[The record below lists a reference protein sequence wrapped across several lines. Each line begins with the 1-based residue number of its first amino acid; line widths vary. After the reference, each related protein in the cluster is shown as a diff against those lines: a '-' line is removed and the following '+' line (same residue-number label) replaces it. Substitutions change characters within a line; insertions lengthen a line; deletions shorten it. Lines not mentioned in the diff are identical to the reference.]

1 MTGVRIMAIKGI
13 LREELENSLK
23 MKDDYEKELS
33 NLPVGSLFKR
43 KIKGQHYYYLIY
55 RDGGKVKSDY
65 KGKVSEKILKKY
77 SDAKQYRA
85 KYRHLL
91 SRVKKEIKFLKGA
104 LRGKEAI

>member
-1 MTGVRIMAIKGI
+1 MAIKGI

-23 MKDDYEKELS
+23 MKADYEKELS
-33 NLPVGSLFKR
+33 KLPVGSLSRR
-43 KIKGQHYYYLIY
+43 KIKGRHYYYLIY
-55 RDGGKVKSDY
+55 RDCGKVKSDY
-65 KGKVSEKILKKY
+65 KGKVSEKIIKKY

-104 LRGKEAI
+104 LRGKEPI